1 MIWIFMGASKTGI
14 CIIRNGKI
22 VGLTLFLFFF
32 HDGDLTTTPD
42 GFVSFKQPKTD
53 KIYRGSWAL

>member
-1 MIWIFMGASKTGI
+1 MIWIFMASKTGI

-22 VGLTLFLFFF
+22 VGLTLFFF

-42 GFVSFKQPKTD
+42 GFVRFKQPKTD
-53 KIYRGSWAL
+53 KIYRGSWTL

>member
-1 MIWIFMGASKTGI
+1 MGASKTGI